1 MNISE
6 SQADY
11 GQNVAQTL
19 QKQGFRVESDL
30 RGEKITYKIRDR
42 SLQKIPYLIVV
53 GDKEKESGTVAVRAR
68 GGKDLGVMSLEA
80 LAELLRSDID
90 SKH

>member
-6 SQADY
+6 NQADY
-11 GQNVAQTL
+11 ARHVTQTL
-19 QKQGFRVESDL
+19 QKQGLRVESDL